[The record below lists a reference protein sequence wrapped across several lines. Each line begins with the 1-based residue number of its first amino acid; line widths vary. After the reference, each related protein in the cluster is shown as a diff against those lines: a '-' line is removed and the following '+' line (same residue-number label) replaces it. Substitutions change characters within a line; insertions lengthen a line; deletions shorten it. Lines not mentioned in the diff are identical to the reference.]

1 MYLAEVSITFTIR
14 SLEMQIELSDI
25 IKLYNRIDELEK
37 RVSLLEEQVLKQ
49 QSTKLSPAERP
60 AFPAECANSKYKALS
75 EFLYENWEKRITLS
89 YEKLESI
96 LGFSLPASAHNLPQS
111 YSPKDV
117 AELFNEIK
125 GKTVFIRGNCDARI
139 DEMVLGVTMYDILEE
154 NYFNHHFVFS
164 HGDILDKLNFNIT
177 SNTII
182 CTGHT
187 HVHNIRFHKNILFL
201 NPGSLSMPKKETAQS
216 FMIIDEEGV
225 YLHNLKNEIISTF
238 KFNK

>member
-1 MYLAEVSITFTIR
+1 MKIALMSDLHGSLNDLKTF
-14 SLEMQIELSDI
+14 IECVNKIGVDKIYCLGDV
-25 IKLYNRIDELEK
+25 LYHGPRN
-37 RVSLLEEQVLKQ
+37 
-49 QSTKLSPAERP
+49 
-60 AFPAECANSKYKALS
+60 
-75 EFLYENWEKRITLS
+75 
-89 YEKLESI
+89 
-96 LGFSLPASAHNLPQS
+96 NLPQS

-125 GKTVFIRGNCDARI
+125 EKTVFIRGNCDARI

-201 NPGSLSMPKKETAQS
+201 NPGSLSMPKKETVQS
-216 FMIIDEEGV
+216 FMIIDEQGV

>member
-1 MYLAEVSITFTIR
+1 MKIMFI
-14 SLEMQIELSDI
+14 SDI
-25 IKLYNRIDELEK
+25 HGVDSTL
-37 RVSLLEEQVLKQ
+37 EQVLDIAKEIC
-49 QSTKLSPAERP
+49 PAKI
-60 AFPAECANSKYKALS
+60 A
-75 EFLYENWEKRITLS
+75 
-89 YEKLESI
+89 I
-96 LGFSLPASAHNLPQS
+96 LGDVLYHGPRNNLPQS

-125 GKTVFIRGNCDARI
+125 EKTVFIRGNCDARI

-201 NPGSLSMPKKETAQS
+201 NPGSLSMPKKETVQS